1 VAAMRWMTPHVLAV
15 LSTREELVLL
25 DAVALQ
31 PIDTVPLR
39 DLQLVYQPHFA
50 NLAAAAT
57 VRQVGPA
64 LTAGSKAV
72 VAGAPATSTE
82 RFVNIF
88 TQSLNVQRQA
98 VFLMVPRPCHWHCD
112 GRLSLLTML
121 ALQPC
126 SGTSQGLREVA
137 VVYLTTWTSRIE
149 ALVRQ
154 NDYAHAI
161 QAVRGHIKMWLKDST
176 SSP

>member
-1 VAAMRWMTPHVLAV
+1 VDVRPAVTLKVSVAAMRWMTPHVLAV

-57 VRQVGPA
+57 VRHGGPA
-64 LTAGSKAV
+64 LAAGAKPAA
-72 VAGAPATSTE
+72 AGAPATSAE

-88 TQSLNVQRQA
+88 TQSLGVQRQA
-98 VFLMVPRPCHWHCD
+98 VFLMVRGPWH
-112 GRLSLLTML
+112 GR
-121 ALQPC
+121 
-126 SGTSQGLREVA
+126 GA
-137 VVYLTTWTSRIE
+137 VTG
-149 ALVRQ
+149 A
-154 NDYAHAI
+154 
-161 QAVRGHIKMWLKDST
+161 
-176 SSP
+176 